1 MQENSASAPE
11 CGTAGLANL
20 LLSRYQEQLI
30 QHRLQEE
37 QEREE
42 GAQEEDED
50 EESDGT
56 RGWGV
61 KHPPR
66 LFRISFHHSFVIMW
80 PSVSAAD
87 DVERQQGEQP
97 TPEEK
102 VLLREEF
109 ITQMHQRFL
118 DGKDKDFDYTL
129 VTPPLIAL
137 SYCIEDV
144 FVLLR
149 HNKNKNFKWLE

>member
-1 MQENSASAPE
+1 M
-11 CGTAGLANL
+11 
-20 LLSRYQEQLI
+20 
-30 QHRLQEE
+30 
-37 QEREE
+37 
-42 GAQEEDED
+42 
-50 EESDGT
+50 
-56 RGWGV
+56 
-61 KHPPR
+61 
-66 LFRISFHHSFVIMW
+66 
-80 PSVSAAD
+80 
-87 DVERQQGEQP
+87 ERQQGEQP

-149 HNKNKNFKWLE
+149 HNKNKNFK